1 MGVPFLNSYI
11 KRNVTNAAIRRI
23 KLKSLCEKVIAV
35 DISIYM
41 YKFITEDNLMD
52 SMYQMLSLFKY
63 YNIIPVFV
71 FDGKPPVEKN
81 ELLEKRVS
89 DKLVA
94 EEKYDSLK
102 KTLDDNNLINRNEIL
117 EEMLNLKRRFVRIK
131 WADIRAVQALILAYG
146 AKFVVA
152 DGEADEL
159 CAKLVTENKAYA
171 CLSED
176 MDLFIYGCDRV
187 LRYLSLTME
196 TCVLYN
202 FNKIINDLKISA
214 ADFQLI
220 CVISGTDYNINKNYS
235 NINLYK
241 TINYYHQFMKKTD
254 NKQPDFYDWLKTNSN
269 YLDQYGPNHIE
280 SIIKIFKFDNFNT
293 DLGYYNFKYDKINK
307 KKIRDIMSKYGF
319 IFMKFLQ

>member
-23 KLKSLCEKVIAV
+23 KLKSLNEKVIVV

-41 YKFITEDNLMD
+41 YKFITEDTLME

-81 ELLEKRVS
+81 ELLEKRVN

-94 EEKYDSLK
+94 EEKYDCLK
-102 KTLDDNNLINRNEIL
+102 KKLENNKLINRNEIL

-131 WADIRAVQALILAYG
+131 WSDIRAVQTLILAYG
-146 AKFVVA
+146 AQFIIA

-159 CAKLVTENKAYA
+159 CAKLVMENNAYA

-176 MDLFIYGCDRV
+176 MDLFIYGCNRV
-187 LRYLSLTME
+187 LRYLSLTTE
-196 TCVLYN
+196 TCVLYD
-202 FNKIINDLKISA
+202 FNKIINDLKINRS
-214 ADFQLI
+214 DFQLI

-235 NINLYK
+235 DINLYK
-241 TINYYHQFMKKTD
+241 TITYYHQYMKIDD
-254 NKQPDFYDWLKTNSN
+254 NKQMDFYDWLKTNSN
-269 YLDQYGPNHIE
+269 YLDQYETNHIK
-280 SIIKIFKFDNFNT
+280 SIMKIFRFGNFNT
-293 DLGYYNFKYDKINK
+293 DLEYFKLKYDKINK

-319 IFMKFLQ
+319 IFVKSLQ